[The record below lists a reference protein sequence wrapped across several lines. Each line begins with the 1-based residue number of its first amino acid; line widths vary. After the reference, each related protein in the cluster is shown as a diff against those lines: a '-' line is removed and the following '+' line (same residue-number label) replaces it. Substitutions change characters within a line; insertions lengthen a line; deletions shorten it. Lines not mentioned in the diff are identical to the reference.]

1 MAAQTLTRQGY
12 SPAEAQSAVAR
23 QPSVE
28 PQAPPADVMTRL
40 SPATAG
46 MVKPTPALATPKP
59 ALRAT
64 DFAAVQRLTNK
75 GMPLQQAIAQ
85 VQAERALAER
95 LGLPSPEQARQSV
108 ADRNKTGRW
117 KKDE

>member
-1 MAAQTLTRQGY
+1 
-12 SPAEAQSAVAR
+12 
-23 QPSVE
+23 
-28 PQAPPADVMTRL
+28 
-40 SPATAG
+40 
-46 MVKPTPALATPKP
+46 
-59 ALRAT
+59 
-64 DFAAVQRLTNK
+64 
-75 GMPLQQAIAQ
+75 MPLQQAIAQ